1 MGRAISRAEEEEQ
14 TMSGGGRRSELK
26 RSSGIQNTKRWKL
39 YEIIA
44 LKRKDGSG
52 RYDWSLCATTRIFT
66 QGFASCFGCECASF
80 KMRILEQVVTLPA
93 ALFIHSQPKQINCP

>member
-1 MGRAISRAEEEEQ
+1 MYSEFKGFVVGRAISRAEEEEQ

-26 RSSGIQNTKRWKL
+26 RSSGIQKTKRWKL

-52 RYDWSLCATTRIFT
+52 RYDVSVCNNPNLHSRLC
-66 QGFASCFGCECASF
+66 
-80 KMRILEQVVTLPA
+80 L
-93 ALFIHSQPKQINCP
+93 LFWV